1 MLDTQVSSRGN
12 DVRPDH
18 QEFAHGLKLAAI
30 ATLSAVVTA
39 TMVIGAGRALLP
51 APAAPDLAAQRTSLT
66 LAALAAD

>member
-12 DVRPDH
+12 IVRPDH
-18 QEFAHGLKLAAI
+18 QELAHGVKLAAI

-39 TMVIGAGRALLP
+39 TLVIGAGRALLP
-51 APAAPDLAAQRTSLT
+51 APVTATAERTSLT